1 MLDRKRF
8 GRKISIPSTM
18 EIRRDLLEMA
28 HADTVVESF
37 KGRGVT
43 REEFATMMSG
53 LVADNLLSLNRA
65 RMLTLRFER
74 AGSETA
80 GDHIAR

>member
-1 MLDRKRF
+1 
-8 GRKISIPSTM
+8 M

-37 KGRGVT
+37 KSRGVT

-53 LVADNLLSLNRA
+53 SVADNLLSQSGSDV
-65 RMLTLRFER
+65 TLRFER

-80 GDHIAR
+80 GDRVAR

>member
-1 MLDRKRF
+1 VLDRKRF
-8 GRKISIPSTM
+8 GRKISMPSTM
-18 EIRRDLLEMA
+18 EIGRDLLEMA

-37 KGRGVT
+37 KSRGVT

-53 LVADNLLSLNRA
+53 SVADNLLSQSGSDV
-65 RMLTLRFER
+65 TLRFER

-80 GDHIAR
+80 ADRVAR

>member
-37 KGRGVT
+37 KSRGVT

-53 LVADNLLSLNRA
+53 SVADNLLSQSGSDV
-65 RMLTLRFER
+65 TLRFER

-80 GDHIAR
+80 GDRVAR